1 MNKST
6 LSSIIYMV
14 LVIGLL
20 VLVFKFIIWA
30 LPLILLLIL
39 GFIIYK
45 TIKDT
50 KKEIKSE
57 KVVSRET
64 NKKKKM
70 KVIHEF
76 DDED

>member
-1 MNKST
+1 MNRST

-30 LPLILLLIL
+30 LPFILLLIL

-50 KKEIKSE
+50 KKEIKRE
-57 KVVSRET
+57 NTISRET

-76 DDED
+76 DDKD